1 MESSGFFEYSWSI
14 RDRILDDF
22 KTTLYML
29 FFSAIFAGLFGL
41 IIGTIMVV
49 TDEDRILENKVLYS
63 ILDKLTN
70 LFRSIPFVI
79 LLALIAPLTRAI
91 VKTRIGP
98 TAAIVPLVVSCVPFF
113 ARQVEQ
119 ALADVDPG
127 KIEAA
132 EAMGDSPFA
141 IITSVYLR
149 EGLPS
154 LIRASSITLISLL
167 GLTAMAGL
175 VGGGGI
181 GDLAIAMGYQ
191 RYKDDVVIVSVV
203 LILIIVFIIQALANS
218 LIKKTSH

>member
-1 MESSGFFEYSWSI
+1 MGFFDYSWSI

-119 ALADVDPG
+119 ALASVDPG

-132 EAMGDSPFA
+132 EAMGDSPFQ

-149 EGLPS
+149 ESLPS

>member
-1 MESSGFFEYSWSI
+1 MGFFDYSWSI
-14 RDRILDDF
+14 RDRIIEDF

-29 FFSAIFAGLFGL
+29 FISAIFAGIFGL
-41 IIGTIMVV
+41 VIGIIMVV
-49 TDEDRILENKVLYS
+49 TDHDRILENKVIYS

-70 LFRSIPFVI
+70 IFRSIPFVI
-79 LLALIAPLTRAI
+79 LVALIAPITKEI

-98 TAAIVPLVVSCVPFF
+98 NAAIVPLVFSCVPFF

-119 ALADVDPG
+119 ALASVEPG

-132 EAMGDSPFA
+132 EAMGASPFE
-141 IITSVYLR
+141 IITRVYLR

-154 LIRASSITLISLL
+154 LLRAGSITLISLL

-181 GDLAIAMGYQ
+181 GDLAIAVGYQ

-203 LILIIVFIIQALANS
+203 LILIVVFLIQAIANH
-218 LIKKTSH
+218 LIRKTSH